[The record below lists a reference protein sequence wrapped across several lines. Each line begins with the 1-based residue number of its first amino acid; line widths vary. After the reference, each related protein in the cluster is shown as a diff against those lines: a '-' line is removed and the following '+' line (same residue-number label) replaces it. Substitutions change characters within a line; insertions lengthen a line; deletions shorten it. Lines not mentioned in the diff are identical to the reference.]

1 MKLNESNI
9 INNKNIQGAL
19 SDCKIIYMEGFFI
32 TERFSTANYFV
43 KYAKQNN
50 KAFVFNVSAPY
61 LCEKYAQDMKHFV
74 ENCDILFGNI
84 NEFTALC
91 KAMKLEDIDTLFKHL
106 LSIYVNEKEMEY
118 GKIIVMTNGA
128 KNVICMHSQN
138 VRESYDVPSI
148 EKNKIK
154 DTVGAG
160 DSFVAG
166 FLAAL
171 CKGKDPSTAL
181 TWGCKAAREI
191 IQQSGCTI
199 PSYNCDFLKTC

>member
-1 MKLNESNI
+1 MKINISKIEHSND
-9 INNKNIQGAL
+9 IQGAL
-19 SDCKIIYMEGFFI
+19 NNCKIIYMEGFFI
-32 TERFSTANYFV
+32 TERFDTANYFV
-43 KYAKQNN
+43 KYANQNN

-61 LCEKYAQDMKHFV
+61 LCEKYGQDMKYFV

-84 NEFTALC
+84 NEFNALC
-91 KAMKLEDIDTLFKHL
+91 KAMNISDIDTLFDHL
-106 LSIYVNEKEMEY
+106 VSIYKNGKEMEY

-128 KNVICMHSQN
+128 KNVLCRHSDN
-138 VRESYDVPSI
+138 VRESFNVPPVDKS
-148 EKNKIK
+148 KIK

-166 FLAAL
+166 FIAAL
-171 CKGKDPSTAL
+171 CSGKDPSIAL

-199 PSYNCDFLKTC
+199 PNHDADF